1 MFFFRYSIRGAI
13 WFQGEH
19 NVVTDNSQASYACIF
34 KTMINAWR
42 DSWTGIGDF
51 PFIYAQ
57 VVSCV
62 DPPELTFSRAD
73 ITRSLAQ
80 LPSLIRT

>member
-1 MFFFRYSIRGAI
+1 
-13 WFQGEH
+13 
-19 NVVTDNSQASYACIF
+19 
-34 KTMINAWR
+34 MINAWR